1 MSAVELNLDRL
12 EPGRSVLEFDAVLVR
27 GDQVFQG
34 HEVPGFRAIVRGEL
48 NVDTMDQ
55 KILVH
60 GTFSATREMLCD
72 RTGEPFDMEYP
83 VHVEVT
89 VLRTPGRGTDADLG
103 QEVGEDDN
111 WVVHQQGGVV
121 DLSEALLE
129 AVVLDEPQHVVHP
142 DHQDRVTV
150 TVPDQGTEVR
160 ADEDTEEVD
169 PRWDALRALR
179 DDDNEDDS
187 GPVRN

>member
-129 AVVLDEPQHVVHP
+129 AVVLDACDRIYRELRGHP
-142 DHQDRVTV
+142 
-150 TVPDQGTEVR
+150 PAIVR
-160 ADEDTEEVD
+160 
-169 PRWDALRALR
+169 
-179 DDDNEDDS
+179 
-187 GPVRN
+187 